1 MLTSWQR
8 QTRKKHELAQ
18 EYLKILS
25 SDSSFKK
32 TIYSL
37 VKIGLVVNFKPS
49 GELIVFQG
57 RASLN
62 SEDSAGEPR
71 RNRSEGFR
79 PRGEAD
85 QVERD
90 AAGDYLGSHIHEADF
105 DLDLDFDFD

>member
-18 EYLKILS
+18 EYVKILS
-25 SDSSFKK
+25 SDSSFEK

-49 GELIVFQG
+49 GDLVALMG

-62 SEDSAGEPR
+62 SEESAEEPR

-79 PRGEAD
+79 PRREVD

-90 AAGDYLGSHIHEADF
+90 AASDYLGSHIHEADF
-105 DLDLDFDFD
+105 DFD